1 MEDELVSE
9 GAAAPAPAP
18 AAEMLRG
25 SEELPPPPPS
35 EAAERSLVQRF
46 LQ

>member
-25 SEELPPPPPS
+25 SEELPPPPS